1 MCVIY
6 LHVYMHVYLEES
18 RYFRSIVLEAS
29 SCFFYVVH
37 GAMVRSTFGHEIKKI
52 FFATLSKKLMRII
65 LAKH

>member
-6 LHVYMHVYLEES
+6 LHVYMHVYLES

-52 FFATLSKKLMRII
+52 SFATLSKKLMCII
-65 LAKH
+65 LAKHL